1 MRGHEAAASAYGA
14 VSTGTLTG
22 TQIDSLTCMDTLGT
36 HTHTQV
42 RDQDAGTIWG
52 ALGDTWALILTTA
65 STPRFRV

>member
-52 ALGDTWALILTTA
+52 IRGRL
-65 STPRFRV
+65 S